1 MHFACKHVAG
11 MPKMIQIRNVP
22 DRLHRTLKT
31 RASMAG
37 KTLSDYLLEE
47 LARFAELPTTEELLA
62 RLPRYRDVL
71 APSPAEIIRRERD
84 SR

>member
-1 MHFACKHVAG
+1 MRSACAHVVD
-11 MPKMIQIRNVP
+11 MSKMIQIRNVP

-37 KTLSDYLLEE
+37 RTLSDYLLEE
-47 LARFAELPTTEELLA
+47 LARFAELPTLDELIA
-62 RLPRYRDVL
+62 RMPRHGDVL
-71 APSPAEIIRRERD
+71 RPSPEAVIRRERD